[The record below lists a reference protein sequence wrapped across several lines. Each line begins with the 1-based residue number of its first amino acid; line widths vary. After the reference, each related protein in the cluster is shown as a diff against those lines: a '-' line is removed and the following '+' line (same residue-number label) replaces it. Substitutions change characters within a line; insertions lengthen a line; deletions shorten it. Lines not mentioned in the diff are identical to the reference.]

1 MHGEVEVYYHVLLN
15 RCMRWI
21 YVVSFA
27 LRQLYLPGKRSQPLN
42 MRPSG
47 PQSRFERF
55 SEEKRS
61 FHLGGIGPRYL
72 GPPQP
77 VYWSLLSELS
87 WLHRIPV
94 IAVKFNHPCDKSSK
108 KLQDVIG
115 GQVTI
120 PTPPRTLK
128 LGSFGACLLLLCF
141 GLSCFQVLF
150 TVPNISHSSVFPLM
164 CMCVYIFFGGG
175 GIVFMLSMWPLYTLY
190 VQLW

>member
-1 MHGEVEVYYHVLLN
+1 MKEYTFRFLQNLQSLSTWMALCWIKRYIMMHGEVEVYYHVLLN

-120 PTPPRTLK
+120 PPPPPPQK
-128 LGSFGACLLLLCF
+128 LGSFGGCSLFCF
-141 GLSCFQVLF
+141 FWFSGSLHG
-150 TVPNISHSSVFPLM
+150 PKH
-164 CMCVYIFFGGG
+164 
-175 GIVFMLSMWPLYTLY
+175 
-190 VQLW
+190 